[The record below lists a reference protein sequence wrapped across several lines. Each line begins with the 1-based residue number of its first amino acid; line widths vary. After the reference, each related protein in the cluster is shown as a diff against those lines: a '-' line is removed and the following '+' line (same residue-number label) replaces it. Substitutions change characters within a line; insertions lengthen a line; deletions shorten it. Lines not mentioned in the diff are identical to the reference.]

1 MTDDSGIEDSGDE
14 GTGSEGG
21 GRDRGSSSGAGG
33 WAPPGSQADL
43 DRIIEQR
50 LARERAKFADYDL
63 IKEKADRHDAL
74 ENELASDLE
83 KATQRA
89 ADQAWTQAVTQAV
102 PRLVRA
108 EFRAEAKGVLDPGQL
123 EALLEDLDLTRYADD
138 DGEPDTAKIAAKIAK
153 FAPPKEDAK
162 RKFPDLGGGNRG
174 GSAKTTDMNALIRS
188 AAGLNGG

>member
-1 MTDDSGIEDSGDE
+1 MEYDDDGGVDGGDH
-14 GTGSEGG
+14 GDG
-21 GRDRGSSSGAGG
+21 GAGG
-33 WAPPGSQADL
+33 GSSWAPPASQADL

-50 LARERAKFADYDL
+50 LARERAKYADYDY

-89 ADQAWTQAVTQAV
+89 ADQAWTQAITQAV